1 MTAHSNTDR
10 MRPQRARGE
19 KELQGSGVR
28 YLLISMSTQAKTHPG
43 PAWLWGTAW
52 SIQGLAILAVDFLEF
67 QDRAVSFVVSGILA
81 GLPLLGLYV
90 LLLRRG
96 RRRSL
101 PTETVLLRQQD
112 DL

>member
-1 MTAHSNTDR
+1 
-10 MRPQRARGE
+10 
-19 KELQGSGVR
+19 
-28 YLLISMSTQAKTHPG
+28 MSTQAKTHPG

-67 QDRAVSFVVSGILA
+67 QDRAVSFVVSGVLA